1 MIIVWAAS
9 REARPCNMQVD
20 LPVSTHLKVTDP
32 RVTRDG
38 LSGPEQAIRTL
49 TGMGVPFTHTR
60 GCLSVGVAPG
70 TGAGTREKIRTRVQP

>member
-1 MIIVWAAS
+1 MK
-9 REARPCNMQVD
+9 
-20 LPVSTHLKVTDP
+20 LTDP

-38 LSGPEQAIRTL
+38 LSRPEEAIRTL
-49 TGMGVPFTHTR
+49 TGMGVPITHTR